1 MEQKSLR
8 PCVRQQKRGSN
19 PKLPRFHTPTAP
31 SAWLPSSPPHPGV
44 QVPAPPPSDSGVQAP
59 GPSSL
64 RLRGSDSPALSP
76 SDSEESRPPTPP
88 PSHPGVQTPSPSSL
102 RPRNPGFQP
111 LLHYSSNVQDTN
123 LYPLRTQETSP
134 KPQSCD
140 RAPQF
145 LSLLSHAIPRS
156 RS

>member
-1 MEQKSLR
+1 MEWELALY
-8 PCVRQQKRGSN
+8 CG
-19 PKLPRFHTPTAP
+19 T
-31 SAWLPSSPPHPGV
+31 
-44 QVPAPPPSDSGVQAP
+44 PAPPPSDPGVRAPAPPPSDPGGQALSS
-59 GPSSL
+59 SSL
-64 RLRGSDSPALSP
+64 RPRRVQTLQPFLP
-76 SDSEESRPPTPP
+76 QTQESRPPASP

-123 LYPLRTQETSP
+123 LYPLRPQETSP